1 MRDFMYI
8 FRFFFKII
16 MFGFRIKIIK
26 KNNFSM
32 DNARRQLIE
41 KNTHLLK
48 TQRKQ
53 FYVKTT

>member
-1 MRDFMYI
+1 
-8 FRFFFKII
+8 